1 MSAALSELAG
11 TPQDPLLGQIVS
23 TRYQIDSFI
32 SAGGMGLVYK
42 ARHIVLDKPIALKVL
57 REVQDYDAQ
66 QRFLLEAK
74 SACHIGHE
82 HIVDITDFGV
92 LEDNRPYLVMEFLQ
106 GQTLE
111 AVIAKGPMKPARVCR
126 IGEQVARGLQAVH
139 DKGILHRDL
148 KPGNIFL
155 LDRQKRDFVKIL
167 DFGIAKVMAGERDS
181 LTEQPKPLVNMRA
194 TTQGTVLGTPE
205 YLSPEQASGEPIDV
219 RCDQYALGCI
229 LYEMLTGTVP
239 FKGNGPM
246 GTLMKHLT
254 EKPVP
259 PRQRR
264 PELNLTESLERIV
277 LRAMAQ
283 QKEARFASME
293 ELAQALQDE
302 LEGSGH
308 SYLGDSAVSLS
319 GMSSPSTAS
328 GSGTTNP
335 AFAPTQAMHTTGSR
349 SSPLAGASTAS
360 GSDKGRAA
368 AILTQPPG
376 KTLGRVLGLVAAL
389 LVLLIAAVG
398 VLIWQNRT
406 QAKQLRNL
414 TPQETPDKT
423 PKVGDKVDPIP
434 TKPTVAEDPKPTEVT
449 PDKPNPLTA
458 TPPLAVLQNAT
469 HATLTARCD
478 GQSAQSIAPK
488 KTATVLAGGGGS
500 CLISAPG
507 FRPKLLFFVQLRTD
521 VLKHKPTKV
530 ALDPES
536 KKPVKAGKTKTHKTF

>member
-1 MSAALSELAG
+1 
-11 TPQDPLLGQIVS
+11 
-23 TRYQIDSFI
+23 
-32 SAGGMGLVYK
+32 
-42 ARHIVLDKPIALKVL
+42 
-57 REVQDYDAQ
+57 
-66 QRFLLEAK
+66 
-74 SACHIGHE
+74 
-82 HIVDITDFGV
+82 
-92 LEDNRPYLVMEFLQ
+92 
-106 GQTLE
+106 
-111 AVIAKGPMKPARVCR
+111 
-126 IGEQVARGLQAVH
+126 
-139 DKGILHRDL
+139 
-148 KPGNIFL
+148 
-155 LDRQKRDFVKIL
+155 
-167 DFGIAKVMAGERDS
+167 
-181 LTEQPKPLVNMRA
+181 
-194 TTQGTVLGTPE
+194 
-205 YLSPEQASGEPIDV
+205 
-219 RCDQYALGCI
+219 
-229 LYEMLTGTVP
+229 MLTGTVP

-319 GMSSPSTAS
+319 GVNSPSTLS

-349 SSPLAGASTAS
+349 SSPLAAASTAS

-423 PKVGDKVDPIP
+423 PKVSDKVDPIP

-449 PDKPNPLTA
+449 PDKPSPLTA

-530 ALDPES
+530 ALDPDS